1 MLCTCLSQLVLF
13 QLILIGFVESKASD
27 KMSCYQGSFEAN

>member
-1 MLCTCLSQLVLF
+1 MLCTRLSQLVLF